1 MKRFSVIIAILLVV
15 VVGVAVWAITADRS
29 HEPTTQQQATE
40 SDAER
45 FAQEYPQTPSDNRFV
60 YVSSEEI
67 IEIFEDG
74 SGLVFLGFPEC
85 PWCQEITPILHEAA
99 VAENLDE
106 IYYYNIR
113 EDRESNDPAYQQLV
127 GYLEEYLRTDEDGTP
142 RIYVPDISAVRNGEI
157 VGHFLQ
163 ETADDGEQ
171 VTPQTYWTD
180 ERSERAIDQL
190 REMIRNTQ
198 DD

>member
-15 VVGVAVWAITADRS
+15 VVGVAVWAINADRS
-29 HEPTTQQQATE
+29 DEPTTQQQATE

-45 FAQEYPQTPSDNRFV
+45 FAQEYPQTPADNRFV